1 MIGLDTSVLVAAA
14 IDGHPQHNEVWKWM
28 REALD
33 EGDTFGITCGILAE
47 FIHVSTD
54 PRRFEEPLSMAEA
67 LNWAHYW
74 GDAEEMILLHPDDSA
89 NAKWLAW
96 LLEFRLGRKR
106 LLDTLIAATWS
117 ESGITKIGTLNP
129 ADFTVFGVFEITHIT
144 SPRR

>member
-14 IDGHPQHNEVWKWM
+14 IDGHPQHKEVWKWM

-33 EGDTFGITCGILAE
+33 EEDTFGITCGILAE

-54 PRRFEEPLSMAEA
+54 PRRFENPLSMADA
-67 LNWAHYW
+67 LGWTNYY
-74 GDAEEMILLHPDDSA
+74 AEEMILLHPDDSV

-96 LLEFRLGRKR
+96 LAEFRLGRKR

-117 ESGITKIGTLNP
+117 ESGITKICTLNP
-129 ADFTVFGVFEITHIT
+129 ADFNVFGVFEITHIK
-144 SPRR
+144 SASR